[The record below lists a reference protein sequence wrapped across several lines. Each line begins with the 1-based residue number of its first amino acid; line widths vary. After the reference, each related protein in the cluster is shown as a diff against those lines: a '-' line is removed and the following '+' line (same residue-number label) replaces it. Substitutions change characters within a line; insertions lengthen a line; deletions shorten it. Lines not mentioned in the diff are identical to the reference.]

1 MILAWARTYGLPYV
15 IVRPTNNYGVGQYTE
30 KLIPKTCKCLKL
42 GKKIPLHND
51 GTPIRNWLHAQDT
64 TDAIITIIESDVQN
78 EIYNIAGGF
87 EQANFATVKKVITEY
102 TKKDI
107 NLSKYVDLSYSRVGQ
122 DVRYA
127 LNDNKL
133 KSLGWKSKRSFD
145 HELPH
150 IVKHYK
156 ENFIW

>member
-1 MILAWARTYGLPYV
+1 M
-15 IVRPTNNYGVGQYTE
+15 
-30 KLIPKTCKCLKL
+30 
-42 GKKIPLHND
+42 
-51 GTPIRNWLHAQDT
+51 HAQDT
-64 TDAIITIIESDVQN
+64 ADAIITIIESGVEN

-102 TKKDI
+102 LNKDI
-107 NLSKYVDLSYSRVGQ
+107 DLSKYVDLSYSRAGQ

-133 KSLGWKSKRSFD
+133 KGLGWKSKRLFD
-145 HELPH
+145 YEIPK
-150 IVKHYK
+150 IVEYYK